1 MLKYKYNKIGGGK
14 MDSKDALI
22 IETLKSIEAKL
33 EEIYFTIENVV
44 VNTRE
49 IRAIKAEIEEI
60 NTKIEKK

>member
-1 MLKYKYNKIGGGK
+1 